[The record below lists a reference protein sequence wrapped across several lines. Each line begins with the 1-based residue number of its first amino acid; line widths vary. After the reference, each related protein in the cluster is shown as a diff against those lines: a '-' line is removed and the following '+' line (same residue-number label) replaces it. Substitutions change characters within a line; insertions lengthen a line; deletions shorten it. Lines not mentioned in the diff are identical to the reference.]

1 MIGGLCAPLYY
12 LAIYCH
18 QKRSNTLLHILN
30 VIYLKLFVCNV
41 LYQLPNGKTIYLT
54 IEEYLSMTDGDIQYL
69 VSINYGEAVL
79 NPFKDSAV
87 DKQSPEKEYDFDYLN
102 FEDDELSNGNIIS
115 DESSYDDIIDIPED
129 LDI

>member
-1 MIGGLCAPLYY
+1 MIGELCAPLYY

-18 QKRSNTLLHILN
+18 QKRSSTLLHILN
-30 VIYLKLFVCNV
+30 VIYLKLFVCSV

-54 IEEYLSMTDGDIQYL
+54 IEEYLSLTDGDIQYL

-87 DKQSPEKEYDFDYLN
+87 DKQSSEKEYDFDYLN
-102 FEDDELSNGNIIS
+102 LEDEELCDGNILT